1 MTLNVM
7 QFFDQA
13 VSEYDE
19 LIQAAIP
26 RYDEIFWAMFYYL
39 PEDFNPT
46 NILELGC
53 GTGNLTRLIAKRW
66 PESQITIVD
75 ISKEM
80 LKETSQRLNSPNL
93 TPIESTFEALAFPDS
108 SFDLV
113 MSSFSIHHMLDADK
127 RNLFHQLAHWLKP
140 DGFFVMGDMLVPESA
155 HLRSA
160 NMQELER
167 VASKNGAS
175 ETHLHEWREH
185 RQTLDHYAS
194 WSSIQ
199 QWLEEAQMTSPA
211 LLYSYLF
218 NSVIQSQKTAWSL

>member
-80 LKETSQRLNSPNL
+80 LKEGSTITIVGYQTRRGADVSETVSNSELAARVRVETQAAIAQIEFADGRKIAVLNN
-93 TPIESTFEALAFPDS
+93 
-108 SFDLV
+108 
-113 MSSFSIHHMLDADK
+113 
-127 RNLFHQLAHWLKP
+127 
-140 DGFFVMGDMLVPESA
+140 VPEIP
-155 HLRSA
+155 
-160 NMQELER
+160 
-167 VASKNGAS
+167 K
-175 ETHLHEWREH
+175 
-185 RQTLDHYAS
+185 
-194 WSSIQ
+194 
-199 QWLEEAQMTSPA
+199 
-211 LLYSYLF
+211 
-218 NSVIQSQKTAWSL
+218 K